1 MDENGMVSLAI
12 TTSIYGLTTSELLQW
27 LLLLCQIQVV
37 VNNQNFLFDTDK
49 SLILFK
55 TSLLNPYEVQSSTGL
70 WFSLICCWLMIK
82 TRAEKEIK
90 KDKRKAKPCGF
101 LRKLPPLFQG
111 CLRLPKKQNKRRYG
125 RRERWDDK
133 ITPFLLVVLENPID
147 RTKKTKA

>member
-70 WFSLICCWLMIK
+70 
-82 TRAEKEIK
+82 
-90 KDKRKAKPCGF
+90 
-101 LRKLPPLFQG
+101 
-111 CLRLPKKQNKRRYG
+111 
-125 RRERWDDK
+125 
-133 ITPFLLVVLENPID
+133 
-147 RTKKTKA
+147 